1 MIQKNQLKKMSEN
14 FNNLEIRITNPWTNE
29 QDDLNEI
36 NFQVIN
42 ELEINNI
49 TIFENK
55 DDKIDSSIQL
65 EFNSNYLN
73 KKRYREKKGMLK
85 IKEI

>member
-1 MIQKNQLKKMSEN
+1 MSEY

-29 QDDLNEI
+29 QEDLNEI

-49 TIFENK
+49 TIFDNK
-55 DDKIDSSIQL
+55 DDKLDSSFQFDID
-65 EFNSNYLN
+65 SNYLN
-73 KKRYREKKGMLK
+73 KKRYREKKNVK
-85 IKEI
+85 N

>member
-1 MIQKNQLKKMSEN
+1 MSEN
-14 FNNLEIRITNPWTNE
+14 FNNLDIRITNPWTNE

>member
-14 FNNLEIRITNPWTNE
+14 FNNLEIRITSPWTNE

-42 ELEINNI
+42 EIEINNI
-49 TIFENK
+49 TIIENI
-55 DDKIDSSIQL
+55 DDKIDSSIQF

-73 KKRYREKKGMLK
+73 KKSYREKK
-85 IKEI
+85 EC

>member
-1 MIQKNQLKKMSEN
+1 MIQKNHLKKMSEN
-14 FNNLEIRITNPWTNE
+14 FNYLEIRITNPWTNE
-29 QDDLNEI
+29 QNDLIEI

>member
-29 QDDLNEI
+29 QDDLNEF

-49 TIFENK
+49 TIFENI
-55 DDKIDSSIQL
+55 DDKIDSSIQF

-73 KKRYREKKGMLK
+73 KKRYREKK
-85 IKEI
+85 EC